1 MKELIVIQGATRTEA
16 EQLLHQVAQQ
26 LDPEASIT
34 SLQLFATRRADIF
47 AVRPSRLCE
56 GWDFSDLCLH
66 LKAALADHS
75 GITAQAW
82 LQLPGDTMNGLPAH
96 QMLCIG
102 FDRPSPDELT
112 ITDPDGTGYEF
123 ILYTDE
129 ESGEEFVM
137 AEPAG
142 TGDYHPRP
150 KLQLRPL
157 CHIAVGERRP
167 FSVGFFR
174 NRAAYLHPRSCT
186 AHLLPR
192 RRPRSRPAQCDVQKM
207 ELLGTFRL

>member
-1 MKELIVIQGATRTEA
+1 MQQMKELIVIQGATRAEA

-75 GITAQAW
+75 GIAAQAW

-112 ITDPDGTGYEF
+112 ITDPNGTCYVF
-123 ILYTDE
+123 NIYTDE
-129 ESGEEFVM
+129 ESGEEILL
-137 AEPAG
+137 AEPSG

-150 KLQLRPL
+150 KLQLQPL
-157 CHIAVGERRP
+157 C
-167 FSVGFFR
+167 
-174 NRAAYLHPRSCT
+174 
-186 AHLLPR
+186 
-192 RRPRSRPAQCDVQKM
+192 K
-207 ELLGTFRL
+207 

>member
-1 MKELIVIQGATRTEA
+1 MKELIVIQGATRAEA
-16 EQLLHQVAQQ
+16 EQLMHQAAQQ

-34 SLQLFATRRADIF
+34 SLQLFATRRNDTF
-47 AVRPSRLCE
+47 AVRPNLLCE

-137 AEPAG
+137 AEPARA
-142 TGDYHPRP
+142 TTTPVPNSSCSLSATSPWANDARSN
-150 KLQLRPL
+150 
-157 CHIAVGERRP
+157 A
-167 FSVGFFR
+167 S
-174 NRAAYLHPRSCT
+174 AAYT
-186 AHLLPR
+186 R
-192 RRPRSRPAQCDVQKM
+192 RCGKVTPS
-207 ELLGTFRL
+207 G